1 MSVGA
6 IMNNAISGLNAT
18 QAALRT
24 TSNNITNV
32 NTDGYQRQIVE
43 VNSRV
48 NGGIGAGVEVAE
60 IKRITDIFL
69 SRQVRDAVGDTQR
82 YDAMSD
88 LHDRFQA
95 VLGSPQDNNSLAGR
109 MDQVFEAFGTLPIE
123 PDSLVRRTAAVN
135 DLKAFADSMSI
146 LAAQIQ
152 DLRQEADRQLDDSV
166 TVINTQLIRL
176 SSLNKE
182 IQRVELETGTGAA
195 DLLNQRD
202 DALSTLGEYL
212 DVDTF
217 KFGNGEIGVTTAGGV
232 VLVDQLARQLEY
244 DTPGTIT
251 SASRFSQ
258 VTVNKIDPT
267 TGVLTATGETLDA
280 NLKSGRVKGLIE
292 MRDEIL
298 PNFSLELGEF
308 SSQVADQMNLV
319 HNDNVSV
326 PPPSSL
332 TGVNTGMLGTDASSF
347 TGKVTFVTTD
357 ASNNFVNRLE
367 VDFTNNQFSLNGGA
381 ATGATLTTIDNVVS
395 VVNAQM
401 GTATLA
407 FNDGVMTM
415 TAPTGSTGVSMV
427 QDATSPSDRGGR
439 GFSHFFGLNNVMEA
453 NVPFHHDTGL
463 TTASAHGFGNSGI
476 SNMELRGPQNQVAA
490 SFSLD
495 FASVGGTNMSDVL
508 TSLNASSAFGNFT
521 TFSLDSAG
529 QLISTPKT
537 GFEKYN
543 FNVIGDT
550 TLRGGTKQSFADF
563 FGVGP
568 KYTANMAADLKV
580 KDAIFSDP
588 NKLAL
593 AKVDLSAAAIAGTVP
608 ALTAGDGRGA
618 VEFQKLSEK
627 SVTFSAA
634 GHLAGVTTT
643 LGAYA
648 GAVLSDMATQAAIA
662 ESIKDDRTALSAEL
676 EARLIG
682 DTGVNMDEELANM
695 ILYQNAYNGA
705 ARLITTA
712 REMFDTL
719 LRIAG

>member
-6 IMNNAISGLNAT
+6 IMNNAISGLNASQT
-18 QAALRT
+18 ALRT

-32 NTDGYQRQIVE
+32 NTEGYQRQVVE
-43 VNSRV
+43 LKSRL
-48 NGGIGAGVEVAE
+48 NGGVGAGVEVGE
-60 IKRITDIFL
+60 IKRMTDIFL
-69 SRQVRDAVGDTQR
+69 ARQVRDAVADTER
-82 YDAMSD
+82 YDAMKD

-109 MDQVFEAFGTLPIE
+109 LDQVFEAFGTLPIE
-123 PDSLVRRTAAVN
+123 PDSIIRRTEAVN
-135 DLKAFADSMSI
+135 DIKAFADSISV

-152 DLRQEADRQLDDSV
+152 SLRGEADRQVADSIS
-166 TVINTQLIRL
+166 VINTQLTRI
-176 SSLNKE
+176 SSLNKQIQRIE
-182 IQRVELETGTGAA
+182 IQSGVGAA
-195 DLLNQRD
+195 DLQNQRD
-202 DALSTLGEYL
+202 DALKTLSEYME
-212 DVDTF
+212 VDTF
-217 KFGNGEIGVTTAGGV
+217 GFGNGEVGVTTAGGI

-244 DTPGTIT
+244 NSPGTV
-251 SASRFSQ
+251 SSDSRFAQ
-258 VTVNKIDPT
+258 ITVNKVDAID
-267 TGVLTATGETLDA
+267 GSLTATGETLDP

-292 MRDEIL
+292 MRDEVL
-298 PNFSLELGEF
+298 PNFALEVGEF
-308 SSQVADQMNLV
+308 AANVADQLNLV
-319 HNDNVSV
+319 HNDNVAV

-332 TGVNTGMLGTDASSF
+332 TGINTGLVGTDTTGF

-357 ASNNFVNRLE
+357 SSSNLVNRLE
-367 VDFTNNQFSLNGGA
+367 VDFTANQISLNGAA
-381 ATGATLTTIDNVVS
+381 ATGATLTTINDVVS

-407 FNDGVMTM
+407 FNDGVMIM
-415 TAPTGSTGVSMV
+415 TAPTGSAGVSMI

-439 GFSHFFGLNNVMEA
+439 GFSHFFGMNNIMEA

-463 TTASAHGFGNSGI
+463 TTASTHGFGSSGI
-476 SNMELRGPQNQVAA
+476 ANMELRGPQNQIAK

-495 FASVGGTNMSDVL
+495 FSVAGAAMSDVL
-508 TSLNASSAFGNFT
+508 SALNASTAFGNFT

-529 QLISTPKT
+529 KLVSTPKA
-537 GFEKYN
+537 GFEDYN
-543 FNVIGDT
+543 FNVVGDT

-563 FGVGP
+563 FGIGA
-568 KYTANMAADLKV
+568 KYTTNAAVDLKV
-580 KDAIFSDP
+580 KDAILTDP
-588 NKLAL
+588 AKLAL

-608 ALTAGDGRGA
+608 AVTAGDGRGA
-618 VEFQKLSEK
+618 VEFQKLAEK
-627 SVTFSAA
+627 SVTFGAS

-643 LGAYA
+643 LGSYA

-662 ESIKDDRTALSAEL
+662 ESIKEDREALSGEL

-682 DTGVNMDEELANM
+682 DTGVNLDEELANM
-695 ILYQNAYNGA
+695 VLYQNAYNGA

>member
-32 NTDGYQRQIVE
+32 NTEGYQRQV
-43 VNSRV
+43 VDLASKV
-48 NGGIGAGVEVAE
+48 NGGVGAGVEIAE
-60 IKRITDIFL
+60 IRRLTDIFL
-69 SRQVRDAVGDTQR
+69 AGQVRDAVGDTER

-95 VLGSPQDNNSLAGR
+95 ILGSPEDNNSLAGR

-135 DLKAFADSMSI
+135 DLKSFADSMSVM
-146 LAAQIQ
+146 AAQIQ
-152 DLRQEADRQLDDSV
+152 DLRGEADRQLGDSI
-166 TVINTQLIRL
+166 TVINAQLTRIQQ
-176 SSLNKE
+176 LNKQ
-182 IQRVELETGTGAA
+182 IQKVELESSVGAP
-195 DLLNQRD
+195 DLQNQRD
-202 DALSTLGEYL
+202 DALRILSEYIE
-212 DVDTF
+212 VDTF
-217 KFGNGEIGVTTAGGV
+217 TFGNGEIGVTTAGSV

-244 DTPGTIT
+244 TPPGTVT

-258 VTVNKIDPT
+258 VVVNKVDPV
-267 TGVLTATGETLDA
+267 TGAVAATGETLDT

-298 PNFSLELGEF
+298 PNFAAELGEF
-308 SSQVADQMNLV
+308 SAKVADQINLV
-319 HNDNVSV
+319 HNDNVAV

-332 TGVNTGMLGTDASSF
+332 TGINTGLVGTDTTGF

-357 ASNNFVNRLE
+357 ASNNLVNRLE
-367 VDFTNNQFSLNGGA
+367 VDFTNNTISKNGA
-381 ATGATLTTIDNVVS
+381 AAAGATLTTLNDVVS

-401 GTATLA
+401 GTATLSFA
-407 FNDGVMTM
+407 DGVMSM
-415 TAPTGSTGVSMV
+415 TAPTGSTGVSML
-427 QDATSPSDRGGR
+427 QDTTSPSDRAGR
-439 GFSHFFGLNNVMEA
+439 GFSHFFGMNNIMKA

-463 TTASAHGFGNSGI
+463 TTASVHGFGTSGI
-476 SNMELRGPQNQVAA
+476 ANLEFRGPQNQDEK

-495 FASVGGTNMSDVL
+495 FASLGTDVSDVL
-508 TSLNASSAFGNFT
+508 AALNATTAFGNFT
-521 TFSLDSAG
+521 TFSMDSVG
-529 QLISTPKT
+529 KLVSTPKT
-537 GFEKYN
+537 GYEKYN
-543 FNVIGDT
+543 FNVVGDT
-550 TLRGGTKQSFADF
+550 TLRGGTKQSLSDF
-563 FGVGP
+563 FGIGP
-568 KYTANMAADLKV
+568 KFGANRAMELQV
-580 KDAIFSDP
+580 KQAILTDP
-588 NKLAL
+588 VKLAL
-593 AKVDLSAAAIAGTVP
+593 AKVDLSADVLAGTAP
-608 ALTAGDGRGA
+608 AITAGDGRGA
-618 VEFQKLSEK
+618 VEFQKLAEK
-627 SVTFSAA
+627 SITFEGS

-662 ESIKDDRTALSAEL
+662 QNIKEDRTALSGQL

-682 DTGVNMDEELANM
+682 DTGVNLDEELANM

>member
-32 NTDGYQRQIVE
+32 NTEGYQRQVVE
-43 VNSRV
+43 LASQV
-48 NGGIGAGVEVAE
+48 NGGVGAGVEVAE
-60 IKRITDIFL
+60 IRRLTDIFL
-69 SRQVRDAVGDTQR
+69 AGQVRDAVGDTER

-95 VLGSPQDNNSLAGR
+95 ILGSPEDNNSLAGR

-135 DLKAFADSMSI
+135 DLKGFADAMSVM
-146 LAAQIQ
+146 AAQIQ
-152 DLRQEADRQLDDSV
+152 DLRGEADRQLGDSI
-166 TVINTQLIRL
+166 TVINAQLTRIQQ
-176 SSLNKE
+176 LNKQ
-182 IQRVELETGTGAA
+182 IQKVELESSVGAP
-195 DLLNQRD
+195 DLQNQRD
-202 DALSTLGEYL
+202 DALRILSEYIE
-212 DVDTF
+212 VDTF
-217 KFGNGEIGVTTAGGV
+217 TFGNGEIGVTTAGSV

-244 DTPGTIT
+244 NPPGTVT

-258 VTVNKIDPT
+258 VVVNKVDPV
-267 TGVLTATGETLDA
+267 TGAVTATGETLDT

-298 PNFSLELGEF
+298 PNFAAELGEF
-308 SSQVADQMNLV
+308 SAKVADQINLV
-319 HNDNVSV
+319 HNDNVAV

-332 TGVNTGMLGTDASSF
+332 TGINTGLLGTDTTGF

-357 ASNNFVNRLE
+357 ANNDLVNRLE
-367 VDFTNNQFSLNGGA
+367 VDFTNNTISLNGA
-381 ATGATLTTIDNVVS
+381 AAAGATLTTLNDVVS

-407 FNDGVMTM
+407 FADGVMTM
-415 TAPTGSTGVSMV
+415 TAPTGSTGVSML
-427 QDATSPSDRGGR
+427 QDSTSPSDRAGR
-439 GFSHFFGLNNVMEA
+439 GFSHFFGMNNIMEA

-463 TTASAHGFGNSGI
+463 TTASVHGFGTSGI
-476 SNMELRGPQNQVAA
+476 ANLELRGPQNQIAT

-495 FASVGGTNMSDVL
+495 FASVGGTDMSDVL
-508 TSLNASSAFGNFT
+508 TALNATSAFGNFT

-529 QLISTPKT
+529 KLVSTPKT
-537 GFEKYN
+537 GYEKYN

-550 TLRGGTKQSFADF
+550 TLRGGTKQSLSDF
-563 FGVGP
+563 FGIGP
-568 KYTANMAADLKV
+568 KFEANTAMELQV
-580 KDAIFSDP
+580 KQAILTDP
-588 NKLAL
+588 VKLAL
-593 AKVDLSAAAIAGTVP
+593 AKVDLSADVLAGTAP
-608 ALTAGDGRGA
+608 AITAGDGRGA
-618 VEFQKLSEK
+618 VEFQKLAEK
-627 SVTFSAA
+627 SITFKAA

-643 LGAYA
+643 LGSFA

-662 ESIKDDRTALSAEL
+662 QNIKEDRTALSGEL

-682 DTGVNMDEELANM
+682 DTGVNLDEELANM